1 MPVWNVD
8 IYTKIPLHRVYIK
21 AETAKE
27 AEENAKQ
34 IYPSFHE
41 QEFRAKGMN
50 LELTKEA
57 DNGKV

>member
-1 MPVWNVD
+1 MPIWNVD

-27 AEENAKQ
+27 AEEKARKA
-34 IYPSFHE
+34 YPSFHE

-50 LELTKEA
+50 LERTKEA

>member
-1 MPVWNVD
+1 MPIWNVD
-8 IYTKIPLHRVYIK
+8 IYTKIPLQRVHVK

-27 AEENAKQ
+27 AEEKAKE

-50 LELTKEA
+50 LELTKKE
-57 DNGKV
+57 DGR